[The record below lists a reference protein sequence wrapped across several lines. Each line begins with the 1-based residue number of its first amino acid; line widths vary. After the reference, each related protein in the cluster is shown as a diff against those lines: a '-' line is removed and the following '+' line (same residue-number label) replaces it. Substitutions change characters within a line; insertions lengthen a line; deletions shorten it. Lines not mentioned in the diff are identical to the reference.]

1 MLMTLI
7 TVFVVSGALM
17 LGAIWGVYGRMSG
30 RTEGFLVA
38 LAGGALIL
46 SLVSELIEPSIEQ
59 SSVYLASAGVA
70 AGAIVFAAAD
80 YYIDE
85 KWGPNSGGGLLAA
98 ISLDGVPENLALG
111 VALIGTGP
119 MGVAALAGSIF
130 LSNLPE
136 AAGGARQMAEN
147 GDRPKRRIIAIWA
160 ATAVVLSVAAI
171 IGNVALKGVSPHLL
185 AFIRCFA
192 AGAVVASLATE
203 VFPTAFRKDHHLAG
217 VATALGL
224 VLAFLLGD
232 LGNMLS
238 AG

>member
-1 MLMTLI
+1 MLMTLA
-7 TVFVVSGALM
+7 VVAVVSGALM
-17 LGAIWGVYGRMSG
+17 LGAAWGVYGNMSAK
-30 RTEGFLVA
+30 TQGFLVA
-38 LAGGALIL
+38 LAGGALVL

-59 SSVYLASAGVA
+59 SSVWLASGGVA
-70 AGAIVFAAAD
+70 AGAVIFALAD
-80 YYIDE
+80 YLIDE

-136 AAGGARQMAEN
+136 AAGSAKQMAEN
-147 GDRPKRRIIAIWA
+147 GDRSKGTIIAIWA
-160 ATAVVLSVAAI
+160 ATAAILSIAAI
-171 IGNVALKGVSPHLL
+171 AGNVLLAGASPHLL

-203 VFPTAFRKDHHLAG
+203 VFPTAYRKEHHLSG
-217 VATALGL
+217 IATALGL
-224 VLAFLLGD
+224 VLAFALGQ
-232 LGNMLS
+232 LG
-238 AG
+238 G